1 MDFADIRQTSFLT
14 DENEQACREWLLAA
28 VKASV
33 DFLKNAKHDMIH
45 SDITLPALEKIFAY
59 TPLPETS
66 GGLQKTFQ
74 ETLDLV
80 VRHSVRT
87 TNPRYIGHMTGNT
100 PFYGMLVDLLVSA
113 LNQNTVKI
121 ETALSASFVEGQSLA
136 WLHHLV
142 FGREKS
148 YYQKLI
154 HNPDCAFGNITS
166 GGTMGNLTALTVA
179 RNTLLPRAES
189 EGLAFAMLD
198 KGFRK
203 AVVLVSKRGHYSL
216 KKSASVLGIGS
227 ANVIEIPVHP
237 FTNQINLEHL
247 RDRIVQLKAE
257 QVCVLALVGIAGT
270 TETGSV
276 DDLAALAQVAKEFG
290 IWFHVDAAWG
300 GALLMSST
308 HRSMLSGIEQADSV
322 AIDGHKLFYLPMS
335 HGAVL
340 FKSELSLDVV
350 RHTARYIIRQ
360 GSVDLGRTSLEGSRR
375 FDSLKMWFFFK
386 VLGREGYEALIDHS
400 LGLAQD
406 FAQQIQVSENFELT
420 SKAQTNILTYRFVPA
435 AWKNAAAECAKGLTP
450 LLLPSAKNEAERAA
464 RQAALHFAT
473 KFINDVNV
481 DIQKQ
486 QRQNGKS
493 FVSRTTLESVIAQCE
508 TVVFRAVLFN
518 PLTTSSILSD
528 ILLEQKILGN
538 QIARSRWKKVR
549 ATVPAEF
556 ASFFPSL

>member
-1 MDFADIRQTSFLT
+1 MDFSDISQTFFLT
-14 DENEQACREWLLAA
+14 DENERACRIWLETA
-28 VKASV
+28 VHASI
-33 DFLKNAKHDMIH
+33 DFLKDAKHDLIH

-59 TPLPETS
+59 TPFPETP
-66 GGLQKTFQ
+66 GGLHKTFQ

-100 PFYGMLVDLLVSA
+100 PFFGMLVDLLISA

-121 ETALSASFVEGQSLA
+121 ETALSASFVEGQTLA
-136 WLHHLV
+136 WLHHLI

-166 GGTMGNLTALTVA
+166 GGTLGNLTALTVA
-179 RNTLLPRAES
+179 RNKLLPQSES
-189 EGLAFAMLD
+189 EGLASALLE
-198 KGFRK
+198 KGCKK

-227 ANVIEIPVHP
+227 SNVLEIPVHP
-237 FTNQINLEHL
+237 FSNQIDLEKL
-247 RDRIVQLKAE
+247 RAKIVQLQSEKI
-257 QVCVLALVGIAGT
+257 CVLALIGIAGS

-276 DDLAALAQVAKEFG
+276 DNLAELAKLAQEFG

-300 GALLMSST
+300 GALLLT
-308 HRSMLSGIEQADSV
+308 EKYRPLLKGIEQADSV
-322 AIDGHKLFYLPMS
+322 VIDGHKLFYLPMS

-340 FKSELSLDVV
+340 FKSEMALDVV

-386 VLGREGYEALIDHS
+386 VLGRTGYESLLLHS
-400 LGLAQD
+400 LELARD
-406 FAQQIQVSENFELT
+406 FAQQIQRDECFELT
-420 SKAQTNILTYRFVPA
+420 SQTQTNILTYRFVPS
-435 AWKNAAAECAKGLTP
+435 AWKNASILCANALTDTS
-450 LLLPSAKNEAERAA
+450 LLPAKRAA
-464 RQAALHFAT
+464 LEAILDCAT
-473 KFINDVNV
+473 QFINDLNV

-493 FVSRTTLESVIAQCE
+493 FVSRTTLESVIAHRD

-518 PLTTSSILSD
+518 PLTTSLILSD
-528 ILLEQKILGN
+528 ILIEQKILGN

-549 ATVPAEF
+549 STLPEGFAT
-556 ASFFPSL
+556 FFPSL